1 MCEQRRACARAV
13 QVRAVAGTSA
23 QWSVPGRPGKDG
35 RHRALHTMFVS
46 VCPCGTSARG
56 GASHEG
62 LLPWLVDAV
71 LVLAGFETAGDF
83 VELMTGGVRAAALD
97 ASVDAAAGL
106 ACDLLVGLAL
116 VLGLGDT
123 PLGGH
128 GAQVLAL
135 LAKLGPHYWTAVLT
149 CLVVGPVVLRWE
161 WATGHAAYIF
171 PGISVGDTGGAPPGL
186 DLPDVPPLA
195 TTNAA
200 HAKSMNSSVQ

>member
-1 MCEQRRACARAV
+1 
-13 QVRAVAGTSA
+13 
-23 QWSVPGRPGKDG
+23 
-35 RHRALHTMFVS
+35 MFVS

-56 GASHEG
+56 GAPHEG
-62 LLPWLVDAV
+62 LLPWAVDAV

-83 VELMTGGVRAAALD
+83 AELMTGGVRAAALD

-106 ACDLLVGLAL
+106 ACGLAL
-116 VLGLGDT
+116 TLGLDDT

-135 LAKLGPHYWTAVLT
+135 LAKLGPQYWSVVLT
-149 CLVVGPVVLRWE
+149 CLLVGPVVLRWE
-161 WATGHAAYIF
+161 WAAGCAAYIF

-186 DLPDVPPLA
+186 DLPDAPPLA

-200 HAKSMNSSVQ
+200 QAKSMNSSVQ

>member
-1 MCEQRRACARAV
+1 M
-13 QVRAVAGTSA
+13 
-23 QWSVPGRPGKDG
+23 
-35 RHRALHTMFVS
+35 
-46 VCPCGTSARG
+46 
-56 GASHEG
+56 
-62 LLPWLVDAV
+62 LPWLVDAV

-83 VELMTGGVRAAALD
+83 VELMTGGVRAAAVD

-116 VLGLGDT
+116 GFGLDGT

-128 GAQVLAL
+128 GTQVLAL
-135 LAKLGPHYWTAVLT
+135 LAKLGPHFWATVMACVLA
-149 CLVVGPVVLRWE
+149 GPVVLRWE
-161 WATGHAAYIF
+161 WGTGGAAYIF

-186 DLPDVPPLA
+186 CLPDAPPLA